1 VKEAME
7 TTSIEERMR
16 ELTNQVI
23 LPPAGRASVNRRSL
37 TEYPSLDSGD
47 RHHHSLRYDHR
58 RWTPQKRSTLRVWNV
73 PCVRND
79 LRLASVREAAHEN
92 AMLSPPT
99 TFLSEAMQS
108 GNNESE

>member
-47 RHHHSLRYDHR
+47 RTTTARATTIVAGPLR
-58 RWTPQKRSTLRVWNV
+58 SV
-73 PCVRND
+73 PRYVSGTSP
-79 LRLASVREAAHEN
+79 ASG
-92 AMLSPPT
+92 T
-99 TFLSEAMQS
+99 T
-108 GNNESE
+108 